1 MVSANRYVEHARCEE
16 RTQDLFKVEWEGDGI
31 IGLCSKTYYC
41 FGDTKDM
48 FSCEELRIKNN
59 VINKKKYLD
68 NILNK
73 RNGKVVNKGF
83 RILDNQM
90 CL

>member
-1 MVSANRYVEHARCEE
+1 
-16 RTQDLFKVEWEGDGI
+16 
-31 IGLCSKTYYC
+31 
-41 FGDTKDM
+41 M

-59 VINKKKYLD
+59 AINKKKYLD